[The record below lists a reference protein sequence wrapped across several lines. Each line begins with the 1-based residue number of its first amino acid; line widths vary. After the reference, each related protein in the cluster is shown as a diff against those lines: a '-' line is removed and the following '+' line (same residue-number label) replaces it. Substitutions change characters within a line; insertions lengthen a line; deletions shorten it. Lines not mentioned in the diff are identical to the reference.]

1 MNRFLRGL
9 RERAAALLARLGL
22 AQPGKIMYIGG
33 SDTLPAPLSRE
44 EEGALIARLEQGDD
58 QARNL
63 LIEHNLR
70 LVAYIARRFENTGI
84 NIEDLI
90 SIGTIGLI
98 KAVGTYQPAK
108 SIKLA
113 TYASRC
119 IENEIRMQFRRNRKT
134 GGTVSLQEALES
146 DGDSALTLADVL
158 QDSFCMEDTC
168 ETQDN
173 IRRMRQLL
181 DGLPARERQ
190 IILLRYGLSGQPP
203 LTQLET
209 AKLLDISRSYVS
221 RLETHALE
229 LLRQRWDVPSTK
241 TAQR

>member
-98 KAVGTYQPAK
+98 KAVGTYQPAR
-108 SIKLA
+108 
-113 TYASRC
+113 ASSWPPTPADAL
-119 IENEIRMQFRRNRKT
+119 KT
-134 GGTVSLQEALES
+134 R
-146 DGDSALTLADVL
+146 
-158 QDSFCMEDTC
+158 F
-168 ETQDN
+168 
-173 IRRMRQLL
+173 
-181 DGLPARERQ
+181 
-190 IILLRYGLSGQPP
+190 
-203 LTQLET
+203 
-209 AKLLDISRSYVS
+209 
-221 RLETHALE
+221 
-229 LLRQRWDVPSTK
+229 
-241 TAQR
+241 